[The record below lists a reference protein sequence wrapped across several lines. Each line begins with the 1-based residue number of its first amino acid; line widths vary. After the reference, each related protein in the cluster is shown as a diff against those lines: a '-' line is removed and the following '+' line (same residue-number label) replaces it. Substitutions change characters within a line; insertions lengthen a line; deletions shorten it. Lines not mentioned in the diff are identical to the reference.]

1 MERHASSFVVQ
12 GRPVVTCLSLSFRR
26 NGRCKKIKTSRT
38 SDELRVLILN
48 PSPKRSIRS
57 RNRSIDFH
65 RAWYR
70 LDGKER
76 SPRGRFIIFPRAST
90 RVNRPPSS
98 HTPLVLSPP
107 LPPCTCTL
115 DGYETERGSEG
126 ASNGAGRRGGAAGGR
141 AEAEEDEG
149 RQGGSGGRREQ
160 YLGDFALYLEMSFV
174 GSISSTIRTLSL
186 CPGSVS
192 GCWFCSCLSVS
203 ANRYTPYMSL
213 PSSPPLAPVFSSSLS
228 SAPHSTQREL
238 LSLDPLFLSLSLA
251 RLLVRS
257 LPAARTNVYVYLSH
271 QPAMCIGIG

>member
-98 HTPLVLSPP
+98 HTPLVLPPPSPRARVRW
-107 LPPCTCTL
+107 TDTRRSAVARGRRTAL
-115 DGYETERGSEG
+115 DEEVGRRV
-126 ASNGAGRRGGAAGGR
+126 AGRRRKRARGGR
-141 AEAEEDEG
+141 EGAEVGE
-149 RQGGSGGRREQ
+149 SSI
-160 YLGDFALYLEMSFV
+160 LE
-174 GSISSTIRTLSL
+174 T
-186 CPGSVS
+186 
-192 GCWFCSCLSVS
+192 
-203 ANRYTPYMSL
+203 
-213 PSSPPLAPVFSSSLS
+213 
-228 SAPHSTQREL
+228 
-238 LSLDPLFLSLSLA
+238 
-251 RLLVRS
+251 
-257 LPAARTNVYVYLSH
+257 SH
-271 QPAMCIGIG
+271 CILK